1 MMLNAR
7 QAGPDDV
14 KFNTKS
20 TCIKGLFM
28 NYHLYNMKQ
37 VKLSHCLFLTMQAV
51 DIHHTGYVIPFDTL
65 LFYKTYFKLATLN
78 GLVYHFCQ
86 GTDNHLH
93 ET

>member
-1 MMLNAR
+1 
-7 QAGPDDV
+7 
-14 KFNTKS
+14 
-20 TCIKGLFM
+20 
-28 NYHLYNMKQ
+28 
-37 VKLSHCLFLTMQAV
+37 MQAV